1 MMTEKQKMLSGEL
14 YDASDGQLVAERKHA
29 RIQLR
34 EFNSESEEE
43 KEKRQQVLKELIPQA
58 GNNLEIQ
65 PPFYCDYGYNIS
77 IGDDVYFNF
86 NCTILDV
93 VPVKIGSRT
102 LLGPNVGIY
111 TATHPMDFKLRA
123 TGLESGKPISIGDD
137 VWIGGDVTICPGVE
151 IGDRTII
158 GAGSV
163 VIKDIPSGVL
173 AAGNPCRVIK
183 HLS

>member
-1 MMTEKQKMLSGEL
+1 M
-14 YDASDGQLVAERKHA
+14 
-29 RIQLR
+29 
-34 EFNSESEEE
+34 
-43 KEKRQQVLKELIPQA
+43 
-58 GNNLEIQ
+58 
-65 PPFYCDYGYNIS
+65 
-77 IGDDVYFNF
+77 
-86 NCTILDV
+86 
-93 VPVKIGSRT
+93 PVKIGSRT